1 MGKTGHKSL
10 PYCRWVDLDEN
21 LHGVHDA
28 FWLRPIAVKV
38 LTNTSLGFGKPIEM
52 VVRGFHG
59 LSSDVNYSRIYSVNS
74 DGRWECTR
82 GVSPPIALQ
91 TINPTDASFLEPY
104 VTYVV
109 DHDLDAC
116 LKAEKVA
123 DPLRKGV
130 LIALRV
136 LHDALTLHSQVLSYS

>member
-1 MGKTGHKSL
+1 MIV
-10 PYCRWVDLDEN
+10 REF
-21 LHGVHDA
+21 HGV
-28 FWLRPIAVKV
+28 
-38 LTNTSLGFGKPIEM
+38 
-52 VVRGFHG
+52 
-59 LSSDVNYSRIYSVNS
+59 SSDVNYSRIYSVDS

-109 DHDLDAC
+109 DNDLEAC

-130 LIALRV
+130 LVALRV
-136 LHDALTLHSQVLSYS
+136 LYDALTLDSKVISYS